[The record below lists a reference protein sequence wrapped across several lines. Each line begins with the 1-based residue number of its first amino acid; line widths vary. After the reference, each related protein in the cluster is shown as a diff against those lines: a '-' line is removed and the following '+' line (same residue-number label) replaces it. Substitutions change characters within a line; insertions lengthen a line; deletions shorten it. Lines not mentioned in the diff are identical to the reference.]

1 MATRPCF
8 RPLENVVALYEEIER
23 ADPAAKVLEISRGSP
38 QSLGASLSAFNLRMD
53 LDGARCAVESV
64 FLASQVFP
72 GGTGPF
78 PKLCSQDACDVAL
91 FVGEEAGARPV
102 VAFELGGERWNAE
115 SRTAF
120 FFNLYLKALR
130 DNPGLADRLM
140 EYGAFTD
147 TGSSPENRIASPA
160 AAAALYVS
168 LRRRNMLEWAML
180 SRENFLCACRVP
192 ARRRRG
198 SVR

>member
-140 EYGAFTD
+140 EYDAFTD
-147 TGSSPENRIASPA
+147 IEFNPRRQINCQA
-160 AAAALYVS
+160 AAAAFYVS
-168 LRRRNMLEWAML
+168 LRRQGRLEWAIQA
-180 SRENFLCACRVP
+180 RENFLRACR
-192 ARRRRG
+192 
-198 SVR
+198 